1 MRKIISLVLMLP
13 ALVAGAQSFSET
25 LDQKVVDYE
34 AGKMNADD
42 FTGLVLTSDPEFE
55 WMQFDEKTGKA
66 MLTKKGL
73 ELESKKDGS
82 LIFSCCDLPVNVVD
96 DDFSVI
102 FSMNPDGFSDD
113 KPFGIVYDY
122 ENDRNFKALLI
133 FKKGFQLVEMAK
145 GEMSVS
151 RKGVYKAKNKKSMLI
166 GITKEN
172 GKLVFSINSLPLATL
187 KKVDLTNSSFGFI
200 VGNKAKLTCNY
211 LAYAIAPRDDSDAPT
226 AD

>member
-13 ALVAGAQSFSET
+13 ALMAGAQSFSEI
-25 LDQKVVDYE
+25 LNQKVADYD

-42 FTGLVLTSDPEFE
+42 ITGLVLTSDPEFE
-55 WMQFDEKTGKA
+55 WMQFDEKAGKA

-73 ELESKKDGS
+73 ELESKKDNN
-82 LIFSCCDLPVNVVD
+82 LIFSCCDLPLNVID

-102 FSMNPDGFSDD
+102 FSMNPDGFSDE

-122 ENDRNFKALLI
+122 ENDRNFKALLV

-145 GEMSVS
+145 GELSIS
-151 RKGVYKAKNKKSMLI
+151 RKGVYKAKNKKTMLI

-172 GKLVFSINSLPLATL
+172 GKLTFTINGLQLATL
-187 KKVDLTNSSFGFI
+187 KKVDIANPSFGFI

-211 LAYAIAPRDDSDAPT
+211 LVYAIAPREDPDDPT